1 MPCDCKNSFSSV
13 TVISAAGLPKRA
25 YAFATHGTTLQSM
38 HLREVPPSSCATI
51 WSESCDGL
59 RAFWALERQSSPS
72 LMLRVTL
79 RVRERERAP
88 DCAGNDDA
96 GADIADSDSLL
107 AMVVRTLSYLNRWQT
122 QSTQTAHDCHSP
134 GRANPLIT
142 ITNAAAT
149 TTTTASTT
157 ATAATTIATTTTS
170 TTTTAAAAL
179 FSISYFRSYPIDPI
193 VDANKVKCHWAPT
206 IKAWMGRFQG
216 LGHPSCR
223 P

>member
-1 MPCDCKNSFSSV
+1 M
-13 TVISAAGLPKRA
+13 R
-25 YAFATHGTTLQSM
+25 
-38 HLREVPPSSCATI
+38 LRGVPPSSCATI
-51 WSESCDGL
+51 WHESCDG
-59 RAFWALERQSSPS
+59 
-72 LMLRVTL
+72 LRVTL

-157 ATAATTIATTTTS
+157 ATAATTIATTTI
-170 TTTTAAAAL
+170 A
-179 FSISYFRSYPIDPI
+179 PIP
-193 VDANKVKCHWAPT
+193 
-206 IKAWMGRFQG
+206 
-216 LGHPSCR
+216 
-223 P
+223 